1 MNKKVLFIGF
11 VWPEP
16 NATAAGTRILQL
28 VHFFL
33 ERQYDVSFACA
44 ARKTDLSANLD
55 QLNIKTRDIELNDS
69 SFDQY
74 IEDLDPGIVV
84 FDRFLTEEQY
94 GWRIREACPLA
105 IRILDTEDLHFL
117 RKAREIAINQQSN
130 DYLSFV
136 KNEIAK
142 REIASIYRCDL
153 SLIISE
159 FEEGLLHEEFNIDRS
174 LLLYLPFLM
183 ERKEAGFLT
192 MLPGFS
198 ERHDFMTMGNFRH
211 LPNWDS
217 VLYLKQHIWPLIRK
231 KLPKAEL
238 HIYGSYI
245 SEKVQQ
251 LNNKNEGFIIK
262 GWVSD
267 KSEAF
272 KNSRVCLAP
281 LRFGAGLKGKLID
294 AMLFGTPSVSTTIGA
309 EGLKGDLAWNGFIS
323 DDPEEMAQHAVHLYT
338 NETDWKTAQLNGVQL
353 LNTNF
358 NGETFKENFET
369 RIELLTNQLSQH
381 RDKNFTG
388 TMLAHH
394 SLQSTKFLSKWIE
407 LKNANAQ

>member
-44 ARKTDLSANLD
+44 AKKTDLSANLED
-55 QLNIKTRDIELNDS
+55 LNVKTRDIQLNHS
-69 SFDQY
+69 SFDKY

-84 FDRFLTEEQY
+84 FDRYLTEEQY
-94 GWRIREACPLA
+94 GWRIREACPMA

-117 RKAREIAINQQSN
+117 RKARETAGNQQSN
-130 DYLSFV
+130 DYLSFI
-136 KNEIAK
+136 KNDIAK

-183 ERKEAGFLT
+183 DRKEAALLS

-198 ERHDFMTMGNFRH
+198 ERHHFMTMGNFKH
-211 LPNWDS
+211 LPNWDA
-217 VLYLKQHIWPLIRK
+217 VLYLKNDIWPRIRK
-231 KLPKAEL
+231 KLPQAEL
-238 HIYGSYI
+238 HIYGSYVP
-245 SEKVQQ
+245 EKAQH
-251 LNNKNEGFIIK
+251 LNNIGEGFIIK
-262 GWVSD
+262 GWAPN

-281 LRFGAGLKGKLID
+281 LRYGAGLKGKLID
-294 AMLFGTPSVSTTIGA
+294 AMVYGTPSVSTSIGA
-309 EGLKGDLAWNGFIS
+309 EGLMRGQAWNGFIS
-323 DDPEEMAQHAVHLYT
+323 DDPEAMAQHAVHLYT

-358 NGETFKENFET
+358 NGETFKENFQT
-369 RIELLTNQLSQH
+369 RIELLTNHLSQH

-394 SLQSTKFLSKWIE
+394 SLQSTKYLSKWIE